1 MLNAI
6 QNNIAAAI
14 GFMIGAL
21 AAVIVMLFVYEGIPI
36 GPLARV
42 PFLGP
47 ILADWTGG
55 LVDAARREALQGY
68 VIESRAI
75 AAESQL
81 AETKRQLEA
90 GRKAAKAYAEL
101 LSEAQAKLADQAIA
115 DDAAIAEYEKLLGDR
130 GRLTADDVDFI
141 LRRQ

>member
-1 MLNAI
+1 MWTAL
-6 QNNIAAAI
+6 QNNIAAAV
-14 GFMIGAL
+14 GFLIGAVV
-21 AAVIVMLFVYEGIPI
+21 AVIIMFVVYEGVPI

-47 ILADWTGG
+47 ILAEWTGG

-81 AETKRQLEA
+81 AETQRQLEA
-90 GRKAAKAYAEL
+90 GRKAANAYAEL
-101 LSEAQAKLADQAIA
+101 LSQAQAKLADQAAA
-115 DDAAIAEYEKLLGDR
+115 DDAAIAEYEKRLGDR

-141 LRRQ
+141 LRNH